1 MALTTNG
8 AKAEE
13 KRGLANM
20 ADHLKSSQT
29 KEKRSTRRTAKFTMT
44 DALQILQQSLVM
56 CHEAGVSLSVENT
69 EQGTRIT
76 LEGVD
81 TLEGWLVPRE
91 KSVPR
96 AEQI

>member
-1 MALTTNG
+1 MVHTTNG
-8 AKAEE
+8 EKAEAN
-13 KRGLANM
+13 KGKANM
-20 ADHLKSSQT
+20 ADHLKNLQT
-29 KEKRSTRRTAKFTMT
+29 KGKRSTRRTAKFTMT

-69 EQGTRIT
+69 ERGTLIT

-91 KSVPR
+91 SVPV
-96 AEQI
+96 EP